1 MKSDGGSVC
10 LREQKETARSKVP
23 HHPLTGV
30 EQPRYEALDLSGCEG
45 CRRGIDIDASSEARD
60 RLEHS
65 ARVTSYDAYDDDSPE
80 CHRD

>member
-23 HHPLTGV
+23 HHPVTGV
-30 EQPRYEALDLSGCEG
+30 ERPRYDAWTSAGTEG
-45 CRRGIDIDASSEARD
+45 GRRGIDIDASSEARD

-65 ARVTSYDAYDDDSPE
+65 ARVSSYDDVSKPE
-80 CHRD
+80 CHSD